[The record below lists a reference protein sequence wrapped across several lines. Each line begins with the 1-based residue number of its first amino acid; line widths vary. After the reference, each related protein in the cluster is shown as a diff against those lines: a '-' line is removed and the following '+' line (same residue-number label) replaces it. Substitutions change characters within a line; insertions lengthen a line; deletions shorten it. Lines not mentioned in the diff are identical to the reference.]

1 MSLMIVASFS
11 FHRITFCHLPFQSKW
26 LYIGTERGNVHIVN
40 VESFMLSGY
49 VIMWNKAIELWVAL
63 TSFFF
68 LTLWWFL
75 SNKISL
81 KSLPFSLSSSSH
93 TSEHRAAQA
102 LFSNFSFIFK
112 SCLIVGGLYKS
123 ELSCY
128 NNRLLWLVNRIIV
141 NIFFTIT

>member
-1 MSLMIVASFS
+1 MAV
-11 FHRITFCHLPFQSKW
+11 HRHRTRERPHRQRGVLHALRLRHHVEQSHW
-26 LYIGTERGNVHIVN
+26 TV
-40 VESFMLSGY
+40 SGPD
-49 VIMWNKAIELWVAL
+49 LL
-63 TSFFF
+63 FF

-81 KSLPFSLSSSSH
+81 KSLSFSLSSSSH

-141 NIFFTIT
+141 NIFFYNYVIKKIFFYTYNNTHNLS